1 MTSSNAAVTADS
13 QAARIFEWRR
23 GFNTIYLI
31 HLGVQLGLFK
41 ALAERPGATARQLAE
56 QLGLQV
62 PYVERWCMTAYG
74 MALLEAQEEGY
85 ALAQFYDSI
94 LAAPSHPRY
103 LGGYVQLGTEVAAGD
118 FIHCLEAFRT
128 GKYVPFQGRGDAFNL
143 AVASATWG
151 LQVLTAKKI
160 LPELPGLSQRLAQGG
175 SVLEIGCGTGNC
187 LVQIG
192 KSFPAARVVGV
203 DIDAQSLATAQQ
215 HIAAAG
221 LSERVEAKRS
231 DLAQLPMA
239 SFDAV
244 VMVEVLH
251 EIGVDIRPQV
261 VRDAARALKPGGWMV
276 IVDETYPSTLEQAR
290 QPEFMFPLHT
300 GFEELLWGNVI
311 PTREEQE
318 TLLRGAGFNGP
329 IDRSLIGEG
338 FTLLATKKPE

>member
-1 MTSSNAAVTADS
+1 
-13 QAARIFEWRR
+13 
-23 GFNTIYLI
+23 LI

-41 ALAERPGATARQLAE
+41 ALAERPGATVRLLAE
-56 QLGLQV
+56 QLGLQA

-74 MALLEAQEEGY
+74 MALLEAQGEGY
-85 ALAQFYDSI
+85 ALAPFYDSI
-94 LAAPSHPRY
+94 LASPSHPRY
-103 LGGYVQLGTEVAAGD
+103 LGGYVQLGAKVAARD
-118 FIHCLEAFRT
+118 FMHCLEAFRT

-151 LQVLTAKKI
+151 LQLLTAKKI

-192 KSFPAARVVGV
+192 KSFPAARVIGV
-203 DIDAQSLATAQQ
+203 DIDAESLAIAQQ
-215 HIAAAG
+215 RIAAAG

-231 DLAQLPMA
+231 DLAELPAA

-251 EIGVDIRPQV
+251 EIGVDVRPHV

-290 QPEFMFPLHT
+290 QAEFMFPLHT

-318 TLLRGAGFNGP
+318 ALLRGAGFDGQ
-329 IDRSLIGEG
+329 IARSLIGEG
-338 FTLLATKKPE
+338 FTVLATKKVD